1 MPSSDTPTLD
11 LRSGTTVWELDAPSP
26 SDARLPAENITT
38 DVIVVGAGI
47 TGAFIA
53 ERLTRMGR
61 SVTVVDRHE
70 PQRASTAAS
79 TALLLW
85 EIDAPLVELEGR
97 LGFENAAAIY
107 MQSVR
112 TIAAIRNLL
121 THFGDG
127 CGFSDRPTLF
137 LSGNKLDPTDLRE
150 ELRIR
155 QRAGIDGRFLDSG
168 ALKSAFGFDREA
180 ALLHRGSAEVHP
192 IRLAKTLLD
201 AAITRGAH
209 VFSPLHV
216 NAYDCGSEGVSI
228 GTEEGITI
236 AGNVLVLANG
246 YELPPFVRA
255 DIHQIVSTWVVAT
268 VRQQPAALW
277 PERALIWEASD
288 PYCYMRSTADNRIVF
303 GGADEEIK
311 DADERDRR
319 MGEKAATLKAQLTT
333 LLPAAD
339 TSLACEWAGFFGTTR
354 DGLPLIGPV
363 PGQPRCLAA
372 FGYGGNG
379 ITFSAIAADMIA
391 RRLEG
396 MPHPA
401 EAWFAIGR

>member
-11 LRSGTTVWELDAPSP
+11 LRSGTTVWELDAPPP
-26 SDARLPAENITT
+26 SDARLPVKTITT

-47 TGAFIA
+47 TGAFVA

-61 SVTVVDRHE
+61 AVTVVDRHE

-85 EIDAPLVELEGR
+85 EIDTPLIELEDR
-97 LGFENAAAIY
+97 LGFDIAAAIY
-107 MQSVR
+107 LQSVR
-112 TIAAIRNLL
+112 TIGTIRNLV
-121 THFGDG
+121 TRFSDD
-127 CGFSDRPTLF
+127 CGFADRPTIF
-137 LSGNKLDPTDLRE
+137 LAGNKLDPSDLRE

-155 QRAGIDGRFLDSG
+155 QRAGIDGRFLDNG
-168 ALKSAFGFDREA
+168 ALKGEFGFDREA
-180 ALLHRGSAEVHP
+180 ALLHHGSAEVHP

-201 AAITRGAH
+201 AAIARGAH

-216 NAYDCGSEGVSI
+216 NAYDCDPKGVSI

-236 AGNVLVLANG
+236 TGNLLVLANG

-255 DIHQIVSTWVVAT
+255 DVHQVVSTWVIAT
-268 VRQQPAALW
+268 IPQQPAALW
-277 PERALIWEASD
+277 PERALVWEASD
-288 PYCYMRSTADNRIVF
+288 PYSYMRSTADNRIVF
-303 GGADEEIK
+303 GGADEELK
-311 DADERDRR
+311 DSDERDRR
-319 MGEKAATLKAQLTT
+319 IGEKSATLQAKLAT

-339 TSLACEWAGFFGTTR
+339 TALACEWAGFFGTTR
-354 DGLPLIGPV
+354 DGLPMIGPV

-379 ITFSAIAADMIA
+379 ITFSAVAADIIA

-396 MPHPA
+396 MPHSA
-401 EAWFAIGR
+401 EAWFAIDR